1 MHLNKANKSKFK
13 FSYLIIIIIFYNY
26 FNTKLKKN
34 RKKIGVIGLGH
45 SHNIGNN
52 LVKFA
57 IFIKLSELGYSPY
70 IVERIRCKHHNIS
83 FISKTVNIKLIDN
96 FSEIKEDNFDIL
108 MVNSDQTWRRS
119 NSYFY
124 DIAFLKFAENWKI
137 PKFIYGA
144 SSGTDNWNFSKKDEQ
159 VAKHLLS
166 NFNGISVREK
176 SLVKLIENHLGFKAQ
191 FVLDPTLLINKNYY
205 LNLIKDYKSNIIEQ
219 SNNDN
224 FIFAYILSKKQ
235 IFYLKKYILY
245 AQRKL
250 NMKIWIIIVKSENQ
264 VKKFL
269 YGIINCK
276 AVITT
281 SFHGTIFSIIF
292 NKPFIT
298 FTYKGINQCRF
309 KNLNRIIN
317 VQNRIFDYISFPSIS
332 LLTQPLNINRDKLML
347 LKKESINYL
356 KMNLGF

>member
-1 MHLNKANKSKFK
+1 
-13 FSYLIIIIIFYNY
+13 
-26 FNTKLKKN
+26 
-34 RKKIGVIGLGH
+34 
-45 SHNIGNN
+45 
-52 LVKFA
+52 
-57 IFIKLSELGYSPY
+57 
-70 IVERIRCKHHNIS
+70 
-83 FISKTVNIKLIDN
+83 
-96 FSEIKEDNFDIL
+96 
-108 MVNSDQTWRRS
+108 
-119 NSYFY
+119 
-124 DIAFLKFAENWKI
+124 
-137 PKFIYGA
+137 
-144 SSGTDNWNFSKKDEQ
+144 
-159 VAKHLLS
+159 
-166 NFNGISVREK
+166 
-176 SLVKLIENHLGFKAQ
+176 
-191 FVLDPTLLINKNYY
+191 
-205 LNLIKDYKSNIIEQ
+205 
-219 SNNDN
+219 
-224 FIFAYILSKKQ
+224 
-235 IFYLKKYILY
+235 
-245 AQRKL
+245 
-250 NMKIWIIIVKSENQ
+250 MKIWIITVKSENQ

>member
-70 IVERIRCKHHNIS
+70 IVEIIRCKNHNIS
-83 FISKTVNIKLIDN
+83 FMSKTVNIKLIEN
-96 FSEIKEDNFDIL
+96 FSEIKEDDFDIL

-219 SNNDN
+219 LNNDN
-224 FIFAYILSKKQ
+224 FIFAYILNGKH
-235 IFYLKKYILY
+235 IIYLKKYITCFGVY
-245 AQRKL
+245 VI
-250 NMKIWIIIVKSENQ
+250 NIYCSIVQ
-264 VKKFL
+264 L
-269 YGIINCK
+269 LL
-276 AVITT
+276 VI
-281 SFHGTIFSIIF
+281 
-292 NKPFIT
+292 
-298 FTYKGINQCRF
+298 
-309 KNLNRIIN
+309 
-317 VQNRIFDYISFPSIS
+317 
-332 LLTQPLNINRDKLML
+332 
-347 LKKESINYL
+347 
-356 KMNLGF
+356 